1 MLFHKFKY
9 AKSYKIPYRGCH
21 FDSLLELKYAL
32 SIEGT
37 HRYLREPFIIGYDPN
52 TLRTTNYF
60 RETTKLY
67 TPDFLIRSKT
77 TKASVLIEVKPS
89 RLKNSRAISI
99 YQKICEDYIRSNHL
113 DCSFRIVSEDDM
125 HLNDDQLA
133 RYDLFVR
140 KKHSFESVF
149 AFKSL
154 DRRYNSAHIKYFHN
168 VPRFPDDELS
178 HSEYAKFVRYGPVKQ
193 AV

>member
-32 SIEGT
+32 SIEDS

-60 RETTKLY
+60 REPTKMY
-67 TPDFLIRSKT
+67 TPDFLIRCKT
-77 TKASVLIEVKPS
+77 TGASVLIEVKPS
-89 RLKNSRAISI
+89 TLKKSQEISI
-99 YQKICEDYIRSNHL
+99 YQKICEDYISRNHL
-113 DCSFRIVSEDDM
+113 DCSFRIVSEDDI
-125 HLNDDQLA
+125 HLTDALQT
-133 RYDLFVR
+133 RYELFVR

-149 AFKSL
+149 AFKNL
-154 DRRYNSAHIKYFHN
+154 DRKYNSAHIKYFHN

-178 HSEYAKFVRYGPVKQ
+178 HSEYAKFVRHGPVKQ